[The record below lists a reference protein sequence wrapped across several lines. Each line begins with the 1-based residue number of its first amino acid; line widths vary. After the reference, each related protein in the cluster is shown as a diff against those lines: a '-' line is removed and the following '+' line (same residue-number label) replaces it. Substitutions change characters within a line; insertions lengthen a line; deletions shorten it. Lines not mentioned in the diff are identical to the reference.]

1 MNESQKSDAKITIYS
16 AVWCAFCKMVKQY
29 LTDRDIPYKEI
40 DVEQDRDAA
49 RLILDKTGQMG
60 VPVIDI
66 DGIWILGFDRPKID
80 AALKEK
86 QLN

>member
-1 MNESQKSDAKITIYS
+1 MDETKSSDTKITIYS
-16 AVWCAFCKMVKQY
+16 AQWCAFCKMVKQY
-29 LTDRDIPYKEI
+29 LTDRQLKFTEI
-40 DVEQDRDAA
+40 DIEQDQDSA

-66 DGIWILGFDRPKID
+66 DGIWILGFDRVKID

-86 QLN
+86 QLV

>member
-1 MNESQKSDAKITIYS
+1 MDTKQASEPKITIYS
-16 AVWCAFCKMVKQY
+16 AVWCAFCKMAKQY
-29 LTDRDIPYKEI
+29 LGDRNIAYKEI